1 MSVNRTTT
9 DFYSIKTRQLTIQ
22 NPDGSF
28 PPAGSILTF
37 LDQQG
42 HIAPLQDV
50 EATSITLNQT
60 GHLTYIDSVGLLV
73 NGSPVGT
80 GPQGSQ
86 GATGPM
92 GRLGPIGPTGD
103 VGPTGDTGADGSIGA
118 TGDTGSTGSTGATGA
133 TGPTGSVGA
142 TGATGAAG
150 GIVFTYGGKM
160 VQANGAIPV
169 AQYDLSVTADS
180 IIQLSVNLPIG
191 TNAGGAC
198 VSTIGLNTFSIQNFW
213 GNDTSVYNYTVL
225 NPAKTASM
233 ITATGALPS
242 SVSDMNVL
250 PSSKIFL
257 TLRTALGT
265 NAGGAC
271 VSSVGVNTFS
281 IQNYWGN
288 DESTYNYLV
297 VN

>member
-1 MSVNRTTT
+1 MSVIRTTT
-9 DFYSIKTRQLTIQ
+9 DFYSIKTRALTIQ

-28 PPAGSILTF
+28 PPAGSILTL

-42 HIAPLQDV
+42 HVAPLQDV

-73 NGSPVGT
+73 NGAPVGT

-92 GRLGPIGPTGD
+92 GRLGPLGPTGA
-103 VGPTGDTGADGSIGA
+103 TGDTGVDGSTGP
-118 TGDTGSTGSTGATGA
+118 TGDTGSTGSTGATGPR
-133 TGPTGSVGA
+133 GPTGSVGA
-142 TGATGAAG
+142 SGATGAAG
-150 GIVFTYGGKM
+150 GVVFSYGGKM
-160 VQANGAIPV
+160 VQANGATPV
-169 AQYDLSVTADS
+169 AQYDLSVSADS

-191 TNAGGAC
+191 YNAGGAC
-198 VSTIGLNTFSIQNFW
+198 VAAIGLNTFSIKNFW
-213 GNDTSVYNYTVL
+213 GNDTSVYNYTVI
-225 NPAKTASM
+225 NPAKTAST
-233 ITATGALPS
+233 IIATGALPS
-242 SVSDMNVL
+242 SISDMNVL
-250 PSSKIFL
+250 PSSKILL
-257 TLRTALGT
+257 TLRTAVGT
-265 NAGGAC
+265 NAGCAC

-288 DESTYNYLV
+288 DNSTYNYLV